1 MIYIPLISSNIITMK
16 FKGTGNENIFINN
29 KNGIDCP
36 NRIYID
42 EKLISKKTCKYKFL
56 NKIVSIQIEWD
67 KNFIHCYK
75 MFADISNI
83 IEIDLSQFNSSLVKS
98 MSYMFDNCKSLKFVN
113 LSNIDISSLINMDN
127 AFRNCKSLKSIDLT
141 NIGILKILNHKN
153 IFYNYN
159 DLKNKNIKIRLLT
172 TNIYC
177 EISQIFDD
185 NRDCPINLDS
195 ANEDIID
202 ELKNESYRISL
213 INKFTQ
219 GKKNISTNEQNETFT
234 ISKLEFEE
242 TIKIKDCE
250 TVIKNH
256 YNINNNENLYI
267 YKHEINKTNQIMPEI
282 NFEIFNLNGLY
293 DIEICSGISF
303 QYIYYLSN
311 EHEVIDGQNYVY
323 CGYNKIDKIIKYN
336 GHNYTGNKYNDNDQ
350 SFYICDKKC
359 LSNSYEYPPGILIC
373 KCPIIASNGNENSII
388 NDECLIK
395 LENQNISDNNE
406 AYDLIQSSIIQL
418 FSQEQGI
425 DQFFEGFEKIIYQL
439 TTTENQK
446 RLINN
451 KSANNNKV
459 SIIDLAD
466 CEDKLKEENHINES
480 DSLIILKYEN
490 VSNNIKASEK
500 NIQFDVFNPYT
511 KEKLDLSICENINI
525 NIFVK
530 AILSDDTK
538 KMYDQAKQQGYD
550 IFNINDKFY
559 QDICTPYKSS
569 VNTDLTLSGRKDY
582 IFNNDDTLCQ
592 PNCELSGYS
601 MESEYA
607 SCECNVN
614 VNKVKSV
621 KKVVKFKPKKIY
633 ESFIDVLKYSNYE
646 VFKCYK
652 LVMNKNIFF
661 SNLGNIIILFYFFIY
676 FICYIIYLI
685 KGETPLKHKLFELF
699 DDNNIDNKNNILII
713 NPTQNINKISL
724 PPKKNKL
731 NNTNNINI
739 ISNSI
744 YIGKRNSDKQKIN
757 LKGNNSKLNVH
768 YNSNNSSIYSKEKFS
783 IVSYYGN
790 SEVLPIRNKS
800 KVKNKELSDF
810 ELSELEYEEAVKLD
824 KRNFFTI
831 YFAIL
836 KREHIIL
843 FTFCSCNDFNLLYIK
858 IARFIVLFAT
868 DMAMNVF
875 FFNDETMN
883 KIFLSYGKYNIVQ
896 QIPKIV
902 YSTILSLILEVFLCY
917 LSMTDKYIYKIK
929 NSEFNSKQVLNI
941 FRCMN
946 LKLIIFFIF
955 TFILFIFYWYIVT
968 SFCEVYQ
975 NTQIIFIKDSL
986 FSFLLGIIYPL
997 FIYLIPSGFRL
1008 CSIQKMNH
1016 KCLYKLSNII
1026 PFF

>member
-1 MIYIPLISSNIITMK
+1 M
-16 FKGTGNENIFINN
+16 
-29 KNGIDCP
+29 
-36 NRIYID
+36 
-42 EKLISKKTCKYKFL
+42 
-56 NKIVSIQIEWD
+56 
-67 KNFIHCYK
+67 
-75 MFADISNI
+75 
-83 IEIDLSQFNSSLVKS
+83 
-98 MSYMFDNCKSLKFVN
+98 
-113 LSNIDISSLINMDN
+113 
-127 AFRNCKSLKSIDLT
+127 
-141 NIGILKILNHKN
+141 
-153 IFYNYN
+153 
-159 DLKNKNIKIRLLT
+159 
-172 TNIYC
+172 
-177 EISQIFDD
+177 
-185 NRDCPINLDS
+185 DS

-213 INKFTQ
+213 ISKFIEERT
-219 GKKNISTNEQNETFT
+219 NISTNEQNETFT
-234 ISKLEFEE
+234 ISKLESEE

-250 TVIKNH
+250 NVIKNH
-256 YNINNNENLYI
+256 YNINITENLYI

-282 NFEIFNLNGLY
+282 NFEIFNRNGLY
-293 DIEICSGISF
+293 DINICSGISF

-323 CGYNKIDKIIKYN
+323 CGHNKIDKIIKYN

-359 LSNSYEYPPGILIC
+359 LSYSLENSPWILTC
-373 KCPIIASNGNENSII
+373 ECPIIASNGNENSII

-395 LENQNISDNNE
+395 LDNQNISDNSE

-511 KEKLDLSICENINI
+511 KEKLYLSICENINI

-744 YIGKRNSDKQKIN
+744 YIGKRNSDEQKIN
-757 LKGNNSKLNVH
+757 LKKNNSKLNAH

-783 IVSYYGN
+783 IVSYFGN
-790 SEVLPIRNKS
+790 SELLPIRNKS

-831 YFAIL
+831 YFSIL